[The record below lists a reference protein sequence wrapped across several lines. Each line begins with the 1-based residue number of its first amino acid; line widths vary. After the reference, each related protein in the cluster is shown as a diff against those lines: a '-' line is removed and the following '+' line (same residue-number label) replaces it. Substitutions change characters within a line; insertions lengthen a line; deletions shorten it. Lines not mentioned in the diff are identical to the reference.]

1 MQESLGVCEQGKSV
15 IMPDNNNRYVKQD
28 LRDALN
34 PAELRIVQF
43 KPPAAGADPPPDPP
57 NLNFH
62 VSISDIQRQVA
73 EKSAQERTDA
83 LFDFLVHF
91 ITQGASDEIA
101 RQQIIQ
107 RLGNMERRI
116 AALET
121 GVTRS
126 GSL

>member
-1 MQESLGVCEQGKSV
+1 
-15 IMPDNNNRYVKQD
+15 MPDNNNRYVKQD
-28 LRDALN
+28 LRDALS
-34 PAELRIVQF
+34 PAELRITQF

-57 NLNFH
+57 NLNFR
-62 VSISDIQRQVA
+62 VSIPDIQRQIA

-107 RLGNMERRI
+107 RLGNLERRL

-121 GVTRS
+121 GVARS